1 MQRMLPAGGAIVSW
15 RASGKPVPV
24 AQLDRALD
32 SDSKGQRFESS
43 RVRHKKPREIGIF
56 GVFCFMNRAG
66 AGALPI
72 CHGGTALH
80 TVESKAVLPGKPL
93 RWDLRRYF
101 PTCDERR
108 PRDRPLGTDGR
119 LDTGGGLSKKREAGS
134 CFTSAAREGALAP
147 LR

>member
-1 MQRMLPAGGAIVSW
+1 MAYLN
-15 RASGKPVPV
+15 
-24 AQLDRALD
+24 D

-119 LDTGGGLSKKREAGS
+119 LDTGGGLSKKREAGI